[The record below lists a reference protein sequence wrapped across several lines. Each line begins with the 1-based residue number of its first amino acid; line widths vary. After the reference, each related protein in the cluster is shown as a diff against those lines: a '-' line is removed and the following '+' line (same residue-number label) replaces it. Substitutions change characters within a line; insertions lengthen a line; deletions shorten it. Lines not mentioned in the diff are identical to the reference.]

1 MYIAPSRAADS
12 QVIIL
17 LLGEAEYL
25 SVSPNSPHLLYSQ
38 GQAGAIRLGIAR
50 ALEAYDP
57 NLRQLLAPGN
67 KMILIYLRCCFS
79 IQLTF

>member
-1 MYIAPSRAADS
+1 MLSMRYAVAAT
-12 QVIIL
+12 
-17 LLGEAEYL
+17 
-25 SVSPNSPHLLYSQ
+25 SVRRSV
-38 GQAGAIRLGIAR
+38 GAIRLGIAR

-67 KMILIYLRCCFS
+67 KMILIYLRCCLS